1 MSLAR
6 PWWLAGLLLLVPLL
20 ILHLRRPALSVRE
33 VPSLLVW
40 ERVSG
45 TAVSD
50 TRRLRRPRHLLLLA
64 LQALILSAL
73 VIALAGPERHTTA
86 TTSTTVFVVDDSF
99 WMQAGSRV
107 ADARADLQRLA
118 AASPGPVAV
127 VVASATPAV
136 LYRGARSGL
145 GSATGELRPSDV
157 NSDLSAAITLGAGL
171 LGGPNGRIVV
181 LRAPEDPLPPVTAA
195 RSQLTSQVVG
205 GALDDQGIFAPQAR
219 CGIGPDEAC
228 EVLATLRNGASA
240 TRVDRYSATVQGART
255 VSFASSV
262 PAHSS
267 KVVALTAQ
275 PGEILH
281 LTLQGSDALA
291 ADNSASV
298 SVPGTD
304 NAPDAAT
311 VTLVGD
317 PTTALPLAQAFASVP
332 GVTLLLRTAAGYTAA
347 DARKSELVVLDG
359 VLPADGLPG
368 SPAVLLI
375 APPSLPGGSVGG
387 KIATPTVSSTASG
400 SPLLQGVDL
409 ASLNVDRGAASV
421 LSLPSWMSP
430 IVSTPGGP
438 LLAAGDDGRQRVAV
452 LAFDPSRSNLSQLA
466 ALPILARN
474 IVGWADAWTALGDD
488 GALRIDAVP
497 DATHATVDAG
507 TALSLAGG
515 AVGITDVDKGIHNIS
530 ASGPGVTYRR
540 TVVSSLAAPGTTPGG
555 GVPAPVDV
563 AAWARAASPPS
574 ERSLT
579 PWLIALAL
587 LAMVAEWATWRR
599 IRR

>member
-6 PWWLAGLLLLVPLL
+6 PWWLAALLLLVPLL
-20 ILHLRRPALSVRE
+20 ILHLRRPALAVRE

-40 ERVSG
+40 ERIAG
-45 TAVSD
+45 TAASD
-50 TRRLRRPRHLLLLA
+50 TRRLRRPRHLVLLA

-73 VIALAGPERHTTA
+73 VIALAGPERHATA

-107 ADARADLQRLA
+107 ADARADLQHLA
-118 AASPGPVAV
+118 TAAPGPVAV

-145 GSATGELRPSDV
+145 GSAVGELRPSDA
-157 NSDLSAAITLGAGL
+157 NGDLSAAITLGAGL

-181 LRAPEDPLPPVTAA
+181 LRAPEDALPAVTAA
-195 RSQLTSQVVG
+195 RSQLTAKVVG

-219 CGIGPDEAC
+219 CGIGPDEDC
-228 EVLATLRNGASA
+228 EVLATLRNGSST
-240 TRVDRYSATVQGART
+240 TRVDRYTATVRGART
-255 VSFASSV
+255 VSFTSSV

-267 KVVALTAQ
+267 TTIALTAQ

-281 LTLQGSDALA
+281 LTLRAHDALA

-332 GVTLLLRTAAGYTAA
+332 GVTLLLRTSTTYGPA

-359 VLPADGLPG
+359 VLPASGLPG

-375 APPSLPGGSVGG
+375 APPSLPGGSIGG

-400 SPLLQGVDL
+400 SPFLQGVDL

-421 LSLPSWMSP
+421 LNLPPWMSP
-430 IVSTPGGP
+430 IVSTPSGP
-438 LLAAGDDGRQRVAV
+438 LLAAGDNGRQRVAV

-474 IVGWADAWTALGDD
+474 VVGWADEWTSLGDD
-488 GALRIDAVP
+488 GSLRIDAVP
-497 DATHATVDAG
+497 DATHATLDAG
-507 TALSLAGG
+507 TALTLAGG
-515 AVGITDVDKGIHNIS
+515 AVGVTNLGKGIHDIS
-530 ASGPGVTYRR
+530 ATGSGVAYRR
-540 TVVSSLAAPGTTPGG
+540 TLVSSLAAPETSPGA
-555 GVPAPVDV
+555 GVPAPVDLS
-563 AAWARAASPPS
+563 AWARVASPPS

-579 PWLIALAL
+579 PWLIVLAL
-587 LAMVAEWATWRR
+587 VAMVAEWATWRR